1 MEHSEVTKT
10 ISLGTLRKESGEGQ
24 MSTLKG
30 LLPGS
35 LKEVS
40 SPSGRCFKATLRGTC
55 QQDQVPPGVTDGIFW
70 TEPLKST

>member
-1 MEHSEVTKT
+1 
-10 ISLGTLRKESGEGQ
+10 

-40 SPSGRCFKATLRGTC
+40 SPSGRCFKATLMGTC